1 MVRRSRARRS
11 QWRRRSGGLRFSLRD
26 AYDFMPRIRINTS
39 GDPKASVNVSW
50 QSINAAQGV
59 FLSAMGARGE
69 KEMIV

>member
-1 MVRRSRARRS
+1 
-11 QWRRRSGGLRFSLRD
+11 
-26 AYDFMPRIRINTS
+26 MPRIRMNTS